1 MAPSSYSSSSSSSSS
16 SPVLQVQL
24 PRTWWML
31 LSHLHTLR
39 DDFIKVTH
47 AADDRRIIERIR
59 DNFTI
64 NNSVQ
69 FCYVI
74 YVEIS
79 KDQTSITWCAP
90 FKLNSSQFRHPAFNI
105 LYGFCFIVLTRR
117 WVRIR
122 QGELSY
128 YKPDDD
134 NQQALNI
141 LQLSDDVTIIK
152 KLNFNSFSIET
163 RKKVY

>member
-1 MAPSSYSSSSSSSSS
+1 MAPSTCSSSSSSS

-31 LSHLHTLR
+31 LSHLHNLR
-39 DDFIKVTH
+39 DDFINATH
-47 AADDRRIIERIR
+47 GADGWRIVERIR
-59 DNFTI
+59 DNFAI
-64 NNSVQ
+64 DNSVQ

-79 KDQTSITWCAP
+79 KDKTLITWCAP
-90 FKLNSSQFRHPAFNI
+90 FKLDSSQFRYPAFNI
-105 LYGFCFIVLTRR
+105 LYGFCFVVLIRR

>member
-1 MAPSSYSSSSSSSSS
+1 MALYR
-16 SPVLQVQL
+16 LAG
-24 PRTWWML
+24 
-31 LSHLHTLR
+31 LR
-39 DDFIKVTH
+39 DDIQYHGDGRIV
-47 AADDRRIIERIR
+47 ARMPSGNSIIEQSS
-59 DNFTI
+59 
-64 NNSVQ
+64 NSIIVAASKYYYIIILDDTCDHTSLTWYSSEVLMNV
-69 FCYVI
+69 FISCWKYTSLNVSLFVI
-74 YVEIS
+74 
-79 KDQTSITWCAP
+79 
-90 FKLNSSQFRHPAFNI
+90 
-105 LYGFCFIVLTRR
+105 IVFRR